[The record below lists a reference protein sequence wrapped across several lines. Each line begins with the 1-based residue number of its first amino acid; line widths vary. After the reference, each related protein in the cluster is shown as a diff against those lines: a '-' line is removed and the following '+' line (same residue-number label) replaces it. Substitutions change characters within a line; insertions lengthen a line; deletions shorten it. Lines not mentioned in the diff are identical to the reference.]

1 MKNIQLK
8 LKKSL
13 FGIECNEL
21 KIICIEQTVTEDIH
35 LPSKRFPFH
44 FNQIDVL
51 QFILILKAGW
61 DEL

>member
-13 FGIECNEL
+13 FEIECNEL

-44 FNQIDVL
+44 FNQIDEL
-51 QFILILKAGW
+51 QFILF
-61 DEL
+61 